1 MPYFEGAPR
10 MMHWRSSPG
19 PINAGPATSNGSF
32 FVFPLDLGGDAM
44 FGNLEAN
51 TVAVAVSHNW
61 TNTSVSQVFSSTMR
75 IGLYTRSG
83 STLNLIN
90 SATVSW
96 GATAANTG
104 NSASFQG
111 VRYITIHSSQW
122 SSKPYLL
129 HGQRYFAAI
138 QFLSNVTTTSLNLM
152 NAVSIQTSY
161 SRTMYGAGAPNATH
175 QPWGPFRGI
184 FNATTTAVPTTIQAG
199 QLTGS
204 GAGGSVFPFL
214 RVDADYNVY

>member
-1 MPYFEGAPR
+1 MPLFEGAPR
-10 MMHWRSSPG
+10 SVHWRSSPG
-19 PINAGPATSNGSF
+19 PINAGPGTSQGSF
-32 FVFPLDLGGDAM
+32 FVFPFDLAGDAF

-51 TVAVAVSHNW
+51 TVALAVSHNW
-61 TNTSVSQVFSSTMR
+61 TATVASQVFSSTMR

-90 SATVSW
+90 SASVSW

-129 HGQRYFAAI
+129 HGQRYFGAF
-138 QFLSNVTTTSLNLM
+138 QFLTNVTSTAMSLM
-152 NAVSIQTSY
+152 NAVSVQTSF
-161 SRTMYGAGAPNATH
+161 SRTMYGAGAPNASH

-184 FNATTTAVPTTIQAG
+184 FNATTTAVPATIQAS

-204 GAGGSVFPFL
+204 GAGGSVFPFF